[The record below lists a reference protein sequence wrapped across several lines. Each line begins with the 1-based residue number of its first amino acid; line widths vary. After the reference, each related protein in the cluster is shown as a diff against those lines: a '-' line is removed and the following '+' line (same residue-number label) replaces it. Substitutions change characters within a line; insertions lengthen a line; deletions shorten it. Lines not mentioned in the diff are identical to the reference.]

1 MKKIE
6 QNGIAW
12 IDISNPTKEKI
23 ETISKLFK
31 LHPLVQQELLNP
43 TFRAKIDSYDD
54 VLYLVIHVPV
64 YDQAAG
70 IARPHEIDIV
80 LGRKMLATAHYNDIP
95 PLKEFFQKLENDAPL
110 QKATLRINTV
120 KLVYDLLLALFAFAS
135 RELGHIDEKISRIE
149 RDIFLD
155 REKEMVRHISIL
167 RSDIINFSRAMKP
180 LKPVFEEFTLKTELF
195 FGKEWSLYFT
205 NIRSEYA
212 KMMNIVLTQS
222 QIIHSL
228 QTTNDSLLSFH
239 INRFLK
245 ILAIINLLTIPIILI
260 EAIVAMRWYMQE
272 IIGPFAGV
280 ELLIVILSAALFDIL
295 LLWFFHSK
303 KWF

>member
-6 QNGIAW
+6 QNGITW

-23 ETISKLFK
+23 EMIAKLFK

-43 TFRAKIDSYDD
+43 TFRAKVDSYDD
-54 VLYLVIHVPV
+54 VLYLVIHIPV
-64 YDQAAG
+64 YDEAAG
-70 IARPHEIDIV
+70 IAKPHEIDIV
-80 LGRKMLATAHYNDIP
+80 LGRKMIATAHYDDIP
-95 PLKEFFQKLENDAPL
+95 PLKEFFHELENDASL

-120 KLVYDLLLALFAFAS
+120 KLVYDLLLKLFAFAS
-135 RELGHIDEKISRIE
+135 RELRHIDEKISRIE

-155 REKEMVRHISIL
+155 RQKEMVRHISIL

-180 LKPVFEEFTLKTELF
+180 LKPVFEELALKTDLF
-195 FGKEWSLYFT
+195 FGKEWNLYFT

-212 KMMNIVLTQS
+212 KMMNIVSTQS

-239 INRFLK
+239 INQFLK
-245 ILAIINLLTIPIILI
+245 ILAIINLLTIPVVLI
-260 EAIVAMRWYMQE
+260 EAIMGVRWYIQE
-272 IIGPFAGV
+272 IIGPFAGI
-280 ELLIVILSAALFDIL
+280 ELLIAILTAAFFDIL
-295 LLWFFHSK
+295 LLWYFRAK
-303 KWF
+303 KWL

>member
-6 QNGIAW
+6 QNGIMW

-54 VLYLVIHVPV
+54 ILYLVIHIPV
-64 YDQAAG
+64 FDESAG
-70 IARPHEIDIV
+70 IAKPHEIDMVI
-80 LGRKMLATAHYNDIP
+80 GRKMLATAHYNDIP
-95 PLKEFFQKLENDAPL
+95 PLQEFFSELQNDAAL
-110 QKATLRINTV
+110 QNGTLRINTV
-120 KLVYDLLLALFAFAS
+120 KLVYDLLLRIFAFAS
-135 RELGHIDEKISRIE
+135 RELRHIDEKISRIE
-149 RDIFLD
+149 RDIFHD
-155 REKEMVRHISIL
+155 RQKEMVRHISIL

-180 LKPVFEEFTLKTELF
+180 LKPVFEELTLKTDLF
-195 FGKEWSLYFT
+195 FGKEWNLYFT

-212 KMMNIVLTQS
+212 KMMNIVSTQS

-239 INRFLK
+239 TNRFLK
-245 ILAIINLLTIPIILI
+245 ILAIINLLTIPVILI
-260 EAIVAMRWYMQE
+260 EAIVAMRWYTQE
-272 IIGPFAGV
+272 ITGPFVGI
-280 ELLIVILSAALFDIL
+280 ELFIIILIAALFDIL
-295 LLWFFHSK
+295 LLWFFRSK
-303 KWF
+303 KWL